1 MQYFVC
7 SDPHSYTS
15 IMQDA
20 LHDAGWRKFKEDQK
34 IIICGDI
41 FDRGPEPIEMYRF
54 LRGLGDKLI
63 FVRGNHED
71 LLHDATREFITT
83 GRVFSSHHWHN
94 GTDKTV
100 YTFNREGILDE
111 VLNWIDE
118 KSVDF
123 YETDKYVFVHGW
135 IPCQEVDKIGY
146 TLRTVYIDDWRDP
159 EIGHGSWFDARWL
172 NGMKMWNRGIRI
184 PDKTIV
190 CGHWHCGY
198 GNCLIH
204 GEQTSERDE
213 EDEYYLSDHPFIDEG
228 IIALDSCTAL
238 TKTVNVIKLED

>member
-7 SDPHSYTS
+7 SDPHGFTT
-15 IMQDA
+15 IMQNA

-34 IIICGDI
+34 IILCGDAW
-41 FDRGPEPIEMYRF
+41 DRGPEPIEMYHF
-54 LRGLGDKLI
+54 LKGLGDKLI

-71 LLHDATREFITT
+71 LLHDAAREFKEC
-83 GRVFSSHHWHN
+83 GHVYSGHHWHN

-100 YTFNREGILDE
+100 YRLDNEGMLEE
-111 VLNWIDE
+111 VLDWIDE
-118 KSVDF
+118 KAVDF
-123 YETDKYVFVHGW
+123 YETDHYVFVHGW
-135 IPCQEVDKIGY
+135 IPCQVVDRSGY
-146 TLRTVYIDDWRDP
+146 TIETKYLKDWRDP
-159 EIGHGSWFDARWL
+159 EIGHGTWFDARWL

-213 EDEYYLSDHPFIDEG
+213 EDEYYLSDHPFIDDG
-228 IIALDSCTAL
+228 IIAVDGCTVL
-238 TKTVNVIKLED
+238 TRTVNVVVIED